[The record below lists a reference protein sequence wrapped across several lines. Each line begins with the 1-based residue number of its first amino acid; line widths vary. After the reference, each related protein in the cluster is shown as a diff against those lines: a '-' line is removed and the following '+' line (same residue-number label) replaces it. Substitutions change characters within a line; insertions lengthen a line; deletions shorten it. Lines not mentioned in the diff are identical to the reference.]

1 MLEIRENEAQFS
13 SLVLKVF
20 KKILKL
26 EDNELLSPNKEYIVD
41 NRVVKI
47 GQCHLFL
54 VEKELWEWSSVED
67 RDHVKTLEIEKVVD
81 NEVEIDAHVIGLN
94 LKLEKGQSVL
104 IHLAT
109 RGVSHAIIRICKMI
123 STEGMDIV
131 LNSLSGELFHA
142 SWNYVAKFGKMVKLG
157 KKDISDFGKLQINN
171 FLLSRSYCCVDM
183 THLAQKRP
191 ERARRILKKCIE
203 LCARGDIQP
212 LRPTA
217 IFDASN
223 IQDGF

>member
-67 RDHVKTLEIEKVVD
+67 RDHVKTLEIEKV
-81 NEVEIDAHVIGLN
+81 GL
-94 LKLEKGQSVL
+94 LE
-104 IHLAT
+104 
-109 RGVSHAIIRICKMI
+109 
-123 STEGMDIV
+123 
-131 LNSLSGELFHA
+131 SL
-142 SWNYVAKFGKMVKLG
+142 
-157 KKDISDFGKLQINN
+157 
-171 FLLSRSYCCVDM
+171 
-183 THLAQKRP
+183 
-191 ERARRILKKCIE
+191 
-203 LCARGDIQP
+203 
-212 LRPTA
+212 
-217 IFDASN
+217 
-223 IQDGF
+223 